1 VTARAGARQ
10 QSHGPFDIAADS
22 AMLDRIVADASANG
36 GDLVPN
42 DHWTLPADGVQ
53 TLRLMLDALIG
64 PIGSQPVD
72 EDAVACYEPFLRGID
87 HLGLCKADL
96 LAQSHRRH
104 LMKSDLGTLM
114 DLNLTAAYLPSPV
127 PDPLRVI
134 EVGGGYGRLAE
145 AFLRLRPGAVR
156 YLLIDAVPASLMY
169 AYLFMKAAFPELRIG
184 SFYAG
189 DEYSD
194 DFDCY
199 VMPAWQTRSLSGVR
213 FDLAINVESM
223 QEMDRR
229 HVDYFLALFDRLTVA
244 EAIVYISNARDYVF
258 KGKWSFPNGWQTLFQ
273 HNTPRSWSR
282 NHPTLVFR
290 KGPRD
295 YSVERRVAEAA
306 FAQESAHWNPRLSM
320 LKP

>member
-1 VTARAGARQ
+1 MAKSPLSEAVRR
-10 QSHGPFDIAADS
+10 DIVRVYTDKKDYFPGLTREQKIERLKKIS
-22 AMLDRIVADASANG
+22 FANF
-36 GDLVPN
+36 LTQVCKVNP
-42 DHWTLPADGVQ
+42 
-53 TLRLMLDALIG
+53 DAL
-64 PIGSQPVD
+64 PFFQSYTND
-72 EDAVACYEPFLRGID
+72 LFAVG
-87 HLGLCKADL
+87 
-96 LAQSHRRH
+96 
-104 LMKSDLGTLM
+104 
-114 DLNLTAAYLPSPV
+114 
-127 PDPLRVI
+127 
-134 EVGGGYGRLAE
+134 
-145 AFLRLRPGAVR
+145 
-156 YLLIDAVPASLMY
+156 IDAVPASLMY